1 MNCQKCEHRNNG
13 ICEKYDLRLKLKAV
27 EGDVVEFEEVEEC
40 EEKLCK

>member
-13 ICEKYDLRLKLKAV
+13 ICEKYDRRLKLKAV

-40 EEKLCK
+40 EENKCK